1 VIEGLECAAC
11 GRRTGADA
19 LRNLCLECSGPL
31 LARYDLERIARDW
44 RPAALAG
51 REPGVWR
58 WREVLP
64 VEPGEVPLTLGEGGT
79 PLLPSRSIGPAL
91 GMPRLS
97 FKDESCNPT
106 LSFKARGLAV
116 AIHRARALG
125 ARHVAIPSA
134 GNAGSATAA
143 YSAAAGL
150 RCTVAMPSDTP
161 APILAECRAHGARVE
176 LVDGTIADAGAWVR
190 ERSAAEGWFDVSTL
204 REPYRLEGKKTMGY
218 ELAEAG
224 GWRLPGAIVYPTGG
238 GTGLI
243 GMWKAF
249 DELEALGWIGSERPR
264 MISVQAAGCA
274 PIVRAFEAG
283 SARAEPVRN
292 PQTAASGLKVP
303 SAIGD
308 FLILAAVRA
317 SNGSA
322 VAVEDAA
329 LLVGARRLAEEEGIF
344 ASPEAGAT
352 VAALPSLL
360 AGGAIDPEADTV
372 CFVTGHGI
380 KYPVLCEGT
389 RAGVSSR

>member
-1 VIEGLECAAC
+1 MTLALECAAC
-11 GRRTGADA
+11 EKRAAAHT
-19 LRNLCLECSGPL
+19 LQNLCPACAAPL
-31 LARYDLERIARDW
+31 LARYDLEALARTW
-44 RPAALAG
+44 RPADLAG
-51 REPGVWR
+51 RAPGVWR

-64 VEPGEVPLTLGEGGT
+64 IEPAEEPLTLGEGGT
-79 PLLPSRSIGPAL
+79 PLLRSRSIGPAL
-91 GMPRLS
+91 GMPRLA

-125 ARHVAIPSA
+125 ARRVAIPSA

-143 YSAAAGL
+143 YCAAAGL
-150 RCTVAMPSDTP
+150 SCTVAMPADTP
-161 APILAECRAHGARVE
+161 RPILDECRAHGARIE

-190 ERSAAEGWFDVSTL
+190 ERAADAGWFDVSTL

-224 GWRLPGAIVYPTGG
+224 GWTLPGAIVYPTGG

-249 DELEALGWIGSERPR
+249 DELEALGWIDGDRPR

-283 SARAEPVRN
+283 SPRAEPVFA
-292 PQTAASGLKVP
+292 PHTVASGLKVP

-308 FLILAAVRA
+308 FLILHAVRA
-317 SNGSA
+317 SGGSA
-322 VAVEDAA
+322 VAVADSD
-329 LLVGARRLAEEEGIF
+329 LLAGARRLAADEGIF

-352 VAALPSLL
+352 VAALPALL
-360 AGGAIDPEADTV
+360 ESGAIDPEAETV

-380 KYPVLCEGT
+380 KYPVLCE
-389 RAGVSSR
+389 AGAAGISS

>member
-11 GRRTGADA
+11 GTWAAADS
-19 LRNLCLECSGPL
+19 LRNLCPACSGPL
-31 LARYDLERIARDW
+31 LARYDLESLARDW
-44 RPAALAG
+44 RPADLMD
-51 REPGVWR
+51 RVPGVWR

-64 VEPGEVPLTLGEGGT
+64 IAPGEEPLTLGEGGT
-79 PLLPSRSIGPAL
+79 PLLRSRSIGPAL
-91 GMPRLS
+91 GMPHLA
-97 FKDESCNPT
+97 FKDESRNPT

-143 YSAAAGL
+143 YCAVAGL
-150 RCTVAMPSDTP
+150 PCTVAMPSDTP
-161 APILAECRAHGARVE
+161 TPIVDECRAHGARIR
-176 LVDGTIADAGAWVR
+176 LVAGTIADAGAWIR
-190 ERSAAEGWFDVSTL
+190 ERAAEEGWFDVSTL

-218 ELAEAG
+218 ELAESG
-224 GWRLPGAIVYPTGG
+224 GWELPAAIVYPTGG

-264 MISVQAAGCA
+264 MVSVQAAGCA

-283 SARAEPVRN
+283 SPRAEPVRE
-292 PQTAASGLKVP
+292 PRTAASGLKVP
-303 SAIGD
+303 AAIGD

-317 SNGSA
+317 SGGAA
-322 VAVEDAA
+322 VAVEDDE
-329 LLVGARRLAEEEGIF
+329 LLAGARRLAAEEGIF

-352 VAALPSLL
+352 VAALPGLVES
-360 AGGAIDPEADTV
+360 GAIDPEGRTV

-380 KYPVLCEGT
+380 KYPVLCEAGP
-389 RAGVSSR
+389 AGVSS

>member
-1 VIEGLECAAC
+1 MIGE
-11 GRRTGADA
+11 
-19 LRNLCLECSGPL
+19 LECSACGKWAAADTLQNLCPACSAPL
-31 LARYDLERIARDW
+31 LARYDLEALTGRW
-44 RPAALAG
+44 RPADLTG
-51 REPGVWR
+51 RPQGLWR

-64 VEPGEVPLTLGEGGT
+64 IEPGEEPLTLGEGGT

-91 GMPRLS
+91 GMPRLA

-116 AIHRARALG
+116 AIHRARVLG

-143 YSAAAGL
+143 YCAAAGL
-150 RCTVAMPSDTP
+150 PCTIAMPTDTP
-161 APILAECRAHGARVE
+161 APILDECRAHGARVE

-190 ERSAAEGWFDVSTL
+190 ERAAVEGWFDVSTL

-224 GWRLPGAIVYPTGG
+224 GWTLPGAIVYPTGG

-249 DELEALGWIGSERPR
+249 DELEALGWIGSARPR

-283 SARAEPVRN
+283 SARAEPVPD

-308 FLILAAVRA
+308 FLILSAVRA
-317 SNGSA
+317 SGGSV
-322 VAVEDAA
+322 VAVEDDE
-329 LLVGARRLAEEEGIF
+329 LLAGARRLAAEEGIF

-352 VAALPSLL
+352 VAALPALL
-360 AGGAIDPEADTV
+360 DSGAIDPEEEVV

-380 KYPVLCEGT
+380 KYPVLCGD
-389 RAGVSSR
+389 RPAGVS